1 MKHYRRNRVDDNVE
15 DQEQQGMKRKNLG
28 NNQIKLLNMT
38 NHLGDISIK
47 EFNIET
53 MCYSFEHQETR

>member
-1 MKHYRRNRVDDNVE
+1 MR
-15 DQEQQGMKRKNLG
+15 RKNFG

-38 NHLGDISIK
+38 NHPGDIDIK

-53 MCYSFEHQETR
+53 VFQF

>member
-1 MKHYRRNRVDDNVE
+1 MLMKRYRRNRVDDNVE
-15 DQEQQGMKRKNLG
+15 DQEQLGMKRKNLG

-38 NHLGDISIK
+38 NHLSDISIK

-53 MCYSFEHQETR
+53 MCSSFEH